1 MSATAGAD
9 VRPVVLIVDDEAG
22 VRAALRVVFER
33 EYEVLDAA
41 DGPEALD
48 LVKARTVDLCFLDIR
63 LPGMEGVAVLERMK
77 RLDPAVEVVMLT
89 AVRTV
94 RTAVEAMKL
103 GAYDYL
109 MKPFEVEDLRAV
121 ARRAL
126 EHRALQHEVSYLR
139 GELQRHEGLDELVGR
154 SPAMTRVFELIRQVA
169 TNTATVLI
177 MGESGTGK
185 ELIARAIHRSGPRRD
200 RPFVAVNCGALP
212 ADLMESELFGH
223 ERGAFT
229 GAHARK
235 LGKFEIAHAGT
246 LFLDEVATLRL
257 DLQPKLLR
265 AIQEREIERV
275 GGTRA
280 IKVDVRFVAATNA
293 DLRRAMAGGQFR
305 DDLYYRLHVV
315 PIPVPP
321 LRERPEDIPLLV
333 EHFLAKYAR
342 LFAKPVRE
350 VSPGALELLR
360 QYHWPGNV
368 RELENVIER
377 SVALVPDRVVQLGD
391 IPLDLAIKPGRAARD
406 GRLGYREA
414 LQEFERQLILRA
426 LDQARGNQTIAARQ
440 LGIHRNTLAAKLL
453 QFGPRAV
460 GDTGPAP
467 GDA

>member
-1 MSATAGAD
+1 MAGAE
-9 VRPVVLIVDDEAG
+9 VRPVVLIVDDEPG
-22 VRAALRVVFER
+22 VRAAVRAVFDR
-33 EYEVLDAA
+33 EYEVLEAG
-41 DGPEALD
+41 DGPEALEV
-48 LVKARTVDLCFLDIR
+48 VKARNVDLCLLDVR
-63 LPGMEGVAVLERMK
+63 LPGIEGIAVLERMK
-77 RLDPAVEVVMLT
+77 RLEPGIEVVLLT

-109 MKPFEVEDLRAV
+109 TKPFNVEDLRAV

-126 EHRALQHEVSYLR
+126 ERRALRHEVSYLR
-139 GELQRHEGLDELVGR
+139 GELQRREGLDELVGR
-154 SPAMTRVFELIRQVA
+154 SPAMTRVLELVRQVA

-185 ELIARAIHRSGPRRD
+185 ELIARAIHRGGPRRD

-235 LGKFEIAHAGT
+235 LGKFEMAHTGT
-246 LFLDEVATLRL
+246 LFLDEVATLRI

-275 GGTRA
+275 GGTRSV
-280 IKVDVRFVAATNA
+280 KVDVRFVAATNV
-293 DLRRAMAGGQFR
+293 DLGRAVAGGQFR
-305 DDLYYRLHVV
+305 NDLYYRLHVV
-315 PIPVPP
+315 PIAVPP
-321 LRERPEDIPLLV
+321 LRERREDIPLLV

-342 LFAKPVRE
+342 LFGKPVRE
-350 VSPGALELLR
+350 VSPGAMELL
-360 QYHWPGNV
+360 QAYHWPGNV

-377 SVALVPDRVVQLGD
+377 SVALVADRVVQLAD
-391 IPLDLAIKPGRAARD
+391 IPLDLALKPGRAAWD
-406 GRLGYREA
+406 GRLSFREA

-440 LGIHRNTLAAKLL
+440 LGMHRNTLATKLVQL
-453 QFGPRAV
+453 GPRAA
-460 GDTGPAP
+460 GGADPAA
-467 GDA
+467 GEA